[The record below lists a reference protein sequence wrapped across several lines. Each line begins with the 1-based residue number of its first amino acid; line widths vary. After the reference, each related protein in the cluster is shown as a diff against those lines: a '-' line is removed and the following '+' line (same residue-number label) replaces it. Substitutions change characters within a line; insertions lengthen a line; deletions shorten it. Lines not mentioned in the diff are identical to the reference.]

1 MYNDSPTITYS
12 PMAGERFARSLMTPI
27 PPSVILNL
35 IQAGNPVG
43 ELLRTS
49 VQSIN
54 DVDNRRVGRLY
65 VRPANPEFYALL
77 PNLERLQVSGDI
89 GMRVQQVG
97 QEAKLFIIFR
107 TRMAAAEDKALSNV
121 ANILG
126 LAPSAHEFPVV
137 YGNVESNDKE
147 IALQTRSINEI
158 LTDMAS
164 YITVPEAHVTKR
176 WVRPTPEGD
185 MGPDGLMTPLIR
197 ITSSTERPDN
207 AFVAVPYNGYWFS
220 IDNRDLPSKQTF
232 TSIMFLFTFVES
244 GSKEAAPVLT
254 IPTTR

>member
-1 MYNDSPTITYS
+1 MFRYLP
-12 PMAGERFARSLMTPI
+12 
-27 PPSVILNL
+27 
-35 IQAGNPVG
+35 
-43 ELLRTS
+43 
-49 VQSIN
+49 
-54 DVDNRRVGRLY
+54 GRASY
-65 VRPANPEFYALL
+65 RRPANPEFDALL
-77 PNLERLQVSGDI
+77 PNFSNGFRYRVISVCVSSRSVRG
-89 GMRVQQVG
+89 
-97 QEAKLFIIFR
+97 EALHNLFR
-107 TRMAAAEDKALSNV
+107 TRTAAAEDKALSNV

-220 IDNRDLPSKQTF
+220 IDNRDFPSKQTF